1 MIHYLIIGVMF
12 LACYQNDIHA
22 MKAETPD
29 AAPAKAG
36 DSKEAKKPEGHIYRR
51 WANLDGCPNAVKRTA
66 IIKGIF
72 DRNEQR
78 LEDSKCE
85 SFFYKKDEREK
96 SQKYW
101 DNAVKTDFP
110 AVCLDDNGN
119 FIGYGLLEIEG
130 DTVHVNAIMVDEQYA
145 GRGFELELLTDICK
159 KYRDK
164 TIDLRTSR
172 DYAAAL
178 TQKLL
183 KLVAKDQA
191 KQQEA

>member
-1 MIHYLIIGVMF
+1 
-12 LACYQNDIHA
+12 
-22 MKAETPD
+22 MKTEETPD
-29 AAPAKAG
+29 AASNAG
-36 DSKEAKKPEGHIYRR
+36 PSKEAKKPEGRIYRR

-72 DRNEQR
+72 DRNEHR

-119 FIGYGLLEIEG
+119 FIGYGLLEIA
-130 DTVHVNAIMVDEQYA
+130 DDVVHVNAIMVDEQYA
-145 GRGFELELLTDICK
+145 GRGLELALLMDIFE
-159 KYRDK
+159 KYSDK
-164 TIDLRTSR
+164 EINLRASH
-172 DYAAAL
+172 DYIVRL
-178 TQKLL
+178 NIKLL
-183 KLVAKDQA
+183 KDKAK
-191 KQQEA
+191 KQESGS